1 MAPHNDATWTDRQ
14 AVAEQ
19 LIPLIGALYRD
30 NGVVT
35 SIHGRRLINSS
46 PLQIVKAHRYARHVD
61 GQELDINRT
70 LELIK
75 AIVELNPGPASIN
88 VAGILSEQA
97 NSGKSIAEFAAAEL
111 APVAGKGKPA
121 SAEDAK
127 DVSAELV
134 ACLRAFSS
142 EMQKTV
148 AALFSRRSL
157 CARVMIK
164 TSLSVRAS

>member
-19 LIPLIGALYRD
+19 LIPLIGGLYRD

-70 LELIK
+70 LELVQ
-75 AIVELNPGPASIN
+75 AIVSLN
-88 VAGILSEQA
+88 
-97 NSGKSIAEFAAAEL
+97 
-111 APVAGKGKPA
+111 
-121 SAEDAK
+121 
-127 DVSAELV
+127 
-134 ACLRAFSS
+134 
-142 EMQKTV
+142 
-148 AALFSRRSL
+148 
-157 CARVMIK
+157 
-164 TSLSVRAS
+164 

>member
-70 LELIK
+70 LELVQ
-75 AIVELNPGPASIN
+75 AIVALNPGPASIN
-88 VAGILSEQA
+88 VAGILADQA
-97 NSGKSIAEFAAAEL
+97 GSGNSIADFAATEL
-111 APVAGKGKPA
+111 APVLAREACKQMTPKTWFFGFGR
-121 SAEDAK
+121 
-127 DVSAELV
+127 LV
-134 ACLRAFSS
+134 P
-142 EMQKTV
+142 
-148 AALFSRRSL
+148 SRSYSL
-157 CARVMIK
+157 G
-164 TSLSVRAS
+164 